1 MDETIVKRVINGN
14 LYVARFKGM
23 AYAYSL
29 RNLMRKPKTNYQ
41 ITEMLFDEILVYPE
55 VGIDD
60 FETYE
65 ELEDVRMFLLEIAL
79 GNISEHIS
87 DTRLK
92 KQVNDEM
99 QCWRLIFSD
108 ISSFDYN
115 TVFYQ
120 MTPIEIRKAN
130 LALDKVYKEM
140 KKKTKTK

>member
-108 ISSFDYN
+108 ISTFDYN

>member
-23 AYAYSL
+23 AYAFSL
-29 RNLMRKPKTNYQ
+29 REIMRKPKTTYQ
-41 ITEMLFDEILVYPE
+41 VTEMLYDDILVYPE
-55 VGIDD
+55 VCIDD
-60 FETYE
+60 FKTLD

-79 GNISEHIS
+79 GNVTDKIS

-108 ISSFDYN
+108 ISTFDYN

-130 LALDKVYKEM
+130 LALDRVYKEM

>member
-1 MDETIVKRVINGN
+1 MTLFQEPATSQCNKACKKEGIKPIIGCEV
-14 LYVARFKGM
+14 YVAPRSRFDKE
-23 AYAYSL
+23 S
-29 RNLMRKPKTNYQ
+29 
-41 ITEMLFDEILVYPE
+41 
-55 VGIDD
+55 GIDD

-92 KQVNDEM
+92 KQGNDEM

-108 ISSFDYN
+108 ISTFDYN

>member
-60 FETYE
+60 FETYD